1 MYVVV
6 GLGNPGPLYNGT
18 RHNVGFRIVD
28 MFAERHGIKF
38 NKTKYN
44 GLVGEKRLCGE
55 KIIFIK
61 PMTYMN
67 LSGECV
73 GKALRFTK
81 VPPQNLIVVY
91 DDINFDFGKIRIRE
105 QGSAGGHN
113 GIKSIIS
120 HLNTDE
126 FVRIRFGVGTPRK
139 GQDLADFVLG
149 KFTETEEKLLVK
161 PFERACDA
169 LECILMES
177 VQNAMNNYNN
187 R

>member
-6 GLGNPGPLYNGT
+6 GLGNPGPLYDGT
-18 RHNVGFRIVD
+18 RHNVGFRIID
-28 MFAERHGIKF
+28 MFAERHGINI
-38 NKTKYN
+38 NKTKYK
-44 GLVGEKRLCGE
+44 GLVGEKRFCGE
-55 KIIFIK
+55 KVLFVK

-73 GKALRFTK
+73 GKILRFNK
-81 VPPQNLIVVY
+81 VPPQNVIVVY
-91 DDINFDFGKIRIRE
+91 DDINFDVGKMRIRE

-120 HLNTDE
+120 HMNTDE
-126 FVRIRFGVGTPRK
+126 FIRIRFGVGTPKK

-149 KFTETEEKLLVK
+149 KFSDIEEQFLVK
-161 PFERACDA
+161 PLDRACDA